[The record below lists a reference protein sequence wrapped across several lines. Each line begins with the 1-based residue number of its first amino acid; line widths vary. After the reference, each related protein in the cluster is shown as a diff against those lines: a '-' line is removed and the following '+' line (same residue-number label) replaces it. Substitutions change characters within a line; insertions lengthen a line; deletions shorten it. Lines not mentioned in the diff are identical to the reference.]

1 MLNRND
7 PSTDDDAALAPD
19 VLVIGGGPAGSTAA
33 TLLARRGWRVLMLEK
48 DVHPR
53 FHIGES
59 LLPMNLPILERL
71 GVLEQV
77 REIGVHKA
85 GADFTVADSDTET
98 HVFRFTGGLGLP
110 RDHAF
115 QVRRSEFDQLLFEHA
130 RASGVDARDGVR
142 VKQVEFGADGR
153 PALFRAAAAGGA
165 ELAVRPRYV
174 VDASGR
180 DTFLGS
186 KLKLKRKS
194 KKHQS
199 AAIFSHFRGVE
210 RRPGIDAGNVTV
222 DRFEHGWYWL
232 IPLRDDIMSVGAV
245 CSPEYL
251 KQRRSDNETF
261 LMQTLN
267 ARGSVARRM
276 RGAERVAP
284 VHATGNYSYAC
295 TRMTGPVA
303 TSSSRLRTMYSE
315 RTSAIFKRSPELCR
329 CRRSSSTLLA
339 APVASNDSV
348 MCSSRFTR
356 SSERCSPPSD
366 SARLARLDLNSAPS
380 LAISSEC
387 AETSSSGKCNT
398 VAPST
403 SACKRTE
410 LANAARYFAA
420 VSSTLDS
427 PRVGSSCA
435 STWSFSTMSPS
446 ATFNSAKMPPSS
458 D

>member
-77 REIGVHKA
+77 RGIGVHKA

-110 RDHAF
+110 CDHAF

-130 RASGVDARDGVR
+130 RANGVDARDGVR

-153 PALFRAAAAGGA
+153 PARFRATAADGA
-165 ELAVRPRYV
+165 ALEVRPRYV

-194 KKHQS
+194 RKHQS

-232 IPLRDDIMSVGAV
+232 IPLQDDIMSVGAV

-284 VHATGNYSYAC
+284 VHATGNYSYSC
-295 TRMTGPVA
+295 TRMTGPGWVMA
-303 TSSSRLRTMYSE
+303 GDAYAFVDPVFSSGV
-315 RTSAIFKRSPELCR
+315 
-329 CRRSSSTLLA
+329 LLA
-339 APVASNDSV
+339 MHSAELATDVIDGALRDPARERALQKGMEKRFRRGLKHFSWFIH
-348 MCSSRFTR
+348 RFT
-356 SSERCSPPSD
+356 SPVMK
-366 SARLARLDLNSAPS
+366 RLFSAPRNVLQMQQAVVS
-380 LAISSEC
+380 MLAGDVFDNRAVLVRLYLFRMLYALNAIAIAPQALRGWRERRRRVRSDF
-387 AETSSSGKCNT
+387 SGD
-398 VAPST
+398 
-403 SACKRTE
+403 
-410 LANAARYFAA
+410 
-420 VSSTLDS
+420 TLQEGN
-427 PRVGSSCA
+427 P
-435 STWSFSTMSPS
+435 
-446 ATFNSAKMPPSS
+446 
-458 D
+458 